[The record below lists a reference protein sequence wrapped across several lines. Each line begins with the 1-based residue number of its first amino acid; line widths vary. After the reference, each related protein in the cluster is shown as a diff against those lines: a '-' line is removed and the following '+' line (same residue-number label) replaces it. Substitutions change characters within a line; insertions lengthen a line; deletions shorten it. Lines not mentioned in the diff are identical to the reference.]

1 MMEVVVSLWLNSVWK
16 GVELEMSLWLS
27 TELFSMMPR
36 SSKLEI
42 NIDIKWDA
50 LLTYT
55 FYSLNSCPSYHFH
68 YHICNCEATY
78 LLLCFPGSRDGR
90 ISRVGG
96 DDSVLRL
103 SVRPRGPRPIT
114 GTASQSLLLRDLPK
128 RRRRQLPLRSA
139 MQGKKSARQR
149 FAGEAMRIL
158 HRVIWEVEM

>member
-1 MMEVVVSLWLNSVWK
+1 
-16 GVELEMSLWLS
+16 MSLWLS
-27 TELFSMMPR
+27 TGLFNMMPR
-36 SSKLEI
+36 WPKQEI

-50 LLTYT
+50 LLTYII
-55 FYSLNSCPSYHFH
+55 YSLDYISCPSYHFH

-158 HRVIWEVEM
+158 RGAIWEVEM